1 MAGHAL
7 IIVLAAALV
16 LAVGVLLFGVGRMA
30 FGIGRYYLRERHAS
44 REVEHP
50 TFRLLTGEGG
60 IWSGTTRIDGREIHF
75 AVPGSDSAPDEQLL
89 RRVVEIVGRF
99 ADVERRGAGQLRKQ
113 EAETRNAPLEVY
125 GLEVTDGTGPDDF
138 TLEFLADGDD
148 SWVWRVAFQGGEPRL
163 TGFDD

>member
-1 MAGHAL
+1 MAGQAL

-16 LAVGVLLFGVGRMA
+16 LAVGVLLFGVGRIA

-60 IWSGTTRIDGREIHF
+60 IWSGTTRIEGRDIHF
-75 AVPGSDSAPDEQLL
+75 TVSGSDSAPDEQLL
-89 RRVVEIVGRF
+89 RRIGEIIGRF
-99 ADVERRGAGQLRKQ
+99 ADVERRGAEHLRKQ
-113 EAETRNAPLEVY
+113 EAETRNATFEVY
-125 GLEVTDGTGPDDF
+125 GLEVKDWSGPDDF

-148 SWVWRVAFQGGEPRL
+148 SRVWRVAFQGGEPRL